1 MRKILYFITVS
12 LLLGVWSCTNSD
24 DDNSYLDSK
33 IPCDSIIVEDRF
45 IIENEQG
52 IEIYVDSVTF
62 VSYCKKYC
70 EDNGLVSYW

>member
-1 MRKILYFITVS
+1 MRKIFYFIVTL
-12 LLLGVWSCTNSD
+12 LLLGVWSCTNSG

-62 VSYCKKYC
+62 ENYCKKYC
-70 EDNGLVSYW
+70 EDKGLESY

>member
-1 MRKILYFITVS
+1 MKKIVYFIAVL
-12 LLLGVWSCTNSD
+12 LLLGVWGCTNSD

-62 VSYCKKYC
+62 ESYCKKYC
-70 EDNGLVSYW
+70 EDKGLESY